1 MKINV
6 SIEANSVEEAQAAF
20 AALAGNSNL
29 AQLQAPYIKE
39 FCTEGVTETIEV
51 QPIVSKE
58 PEKPRTSRSKPK
70 ETVQAD
76 PLASAPAVQAEP
88 VVDPLGAAP
97 AVQADPLA
105 TSTPAVQAD
114 PLAATTPGA
123 TGDITFEQVR
133 AKIGQV
139 ATSRRPEVMALV
151 ATYKK
156 ADGTPCERPSD
167 LQEKDY
173 AVIFADLDYV

>member
-20 AALAGNSNL
+20 AALAGNAVSTEAVNE
-29 AQLQAPYIKE
+29 AVVVQLEPVKE
-39 FCTEGVTETIEV
+39 QE
-51 QPIVSKE
+51 KE

-70 ETVQAD
+70 E
-76 PLASAPAVQAEP
+76 
-88 VVDPLGAAP
+88 

-105 TSTPAVQAD
+105 STPAVQAD
-114 PLAATTPGA
+114 PLGASTPEVQADPLAAAPTSAGDPMAGLPVTTSADPLAASVPA

-133 AKIGQV
+133 AKIGEV
-139 ATSRRPEVMALV
+139 ATHSRPKVMALV

-173 AVIFADLDYV
+173 AVIYTDLDYV

>member
-20 AALAGNSNL
+20 AALAGNAVSTE
-29 AQLQAPYIKE
+29 AIKE
-39 FCTEGVTETIEV
+39 AVVV
-51 QPIVSKE
+51 QLEPAKE
-58 PEKPRTSRSKPK
+58 PEKEVEKPKASRSKPK
-70 ETVQAD
+70 EV
-76 PLASAPAVQAEP
+76 
-88 VVDPLGAAP
+88 
-97 AVQADPLA
+97 
-105 TSTPAVQAD
+105 VQAD
-114 PLAATTPGA
+114 PLAAAPVVQADPLGASTPEVQADPLAAAPTSAGDPMAGLPVTTSADPLATTTPAA

-151 ATYKK
+151 STYKK